1 MVGTVTKHLVVD
13 HSLEVAT
20 LLVTNKAYTLLPECL
35 LTKKG
40 SEYRISVYMEKILKI
55 FLQGTSAG
63 IQSLVRVGHGV
74 HEGIGTALE
83 QGHEW
88 VSHRI
93 ALASC
98 QHTVFQDMGDTAII
112 VGKRP
117 ENIAEETLPIR
128 IDKLKDLHIGLDMPE
143 QVSGSLILIKLGN
156 LHQLEARELIP

>member
-1 MVGTVTKHLVVD
+1 MVGTITQHLVVD

-20 LLVTNKAYTLLPECL
+20 LLVTNKAYTFLPESFF
-35 LTKKG
+35 TKQWSKN
-40 SEYRISVYMEKILKI
+40 SISIYMEKVLKI
-55 FLQGTSAG
+55 LLQGTCPR

-128 IDKLKDLHIGLDMPE
+128 IDKLKDLHIG
-143 QVSGSLILIKLGN
+143 
-156 LHQLEARELIP
+156 